1 MNSARAWRKC
11 HLGVADQGGDR
22 TRDAGVTEVSP
33 ACREIR
39 SGGWLSASDCSY
51 TTRTMLIKVDP
62 GSSEPLF
69 VQIAAQVRNAIARGA
84 VVEGDRL
91 PAARELA
98 EALGVNMHTVLR
110 AYGDL
115 RDEGLVDMRR
125 RRGVIVLAAG
135 DQRAR
140 LLELAR
146 ELTAEATRQ
155 GLTKTE
161 LRRLV
166 EEVG

>member
-1 MNSARAWRKC
+1 
-11 HLGVADQGGDR
+11 
-22 TRDAGVTEVSP
+22 
-33 ACREIR
+33 
-39 SGGWLSASDCSY
+39 
-51 TTRTMLIKVDP
+51 MLIAVDP

-69 VQIAAQVRNAIARGA
+69 AQIAAQVRAAIAAGTVA
-84 VVEGDRL
+84 PGDRL
-91 PAARELA
+91 PPARELA
-98 EALGVNMHTVLR
+98 DALGVNMHTVLR

-125 RRGVIVLAAG
+125 RRGVIVLDAG

-146 ELTAEATRQ
+146 ELVAEARRQ
-155 GLTKTE
+155 GVTTAE
-161 LRRLV
+161 LRRLL

>member
-1 MNSARAWRKC
+1 
-11 HLGVADQGGDR
+11 
-22 TRDAGVTEVSP
+22 
-33 ACREIR
+33 
-39 SGGWLSASDCSY
+39 
-51 TTRTMLIKVDP
+51 MLIKVDA

-69 VQIAAQVRNAIARGA
+69 AQIGAQVRAAIATGRVA
-84 VVEGDRL
+84 EGDRL
-91 PAARELA
+91 PPARELA

-125 RRGVIVLAAG
+125 KRGVIVRAAG

-146 ELTAEATRQ
+146 DLVSEATKQ
-155 GLTKTE
+155 GLSKTE
-161 LRRLV
+161 LRKLV
-166 EEVG
+166 EEVV

>member
-1 MNSARAWRKC
+1 
-11 HLGVADQGGDR
+11 
-22 TRDAGVTEVSP
+22 
-33 ACREIR
+33 
-39 SGGWLSASDCSY
+39 
-51 TTRTMLIKVDP
+51 MLIKVDP

-69 VQIAAQVRNAIARGA
+69 AQIASQVRGAIASGRVA
-84 VVEGDRL
+84 EGDRL
-91 PAARELA
+91 PPARELA

-140 LLELAR
+140 LVELAR
-146 ELTAEATRQ
+146 ELVAEAVRQ
-155 GLTKTE
+155 GMSKAE
-161 LRRLV
+161 LRRLI